1 MLVRIPQPF
10 TRAYWVVYSG
20 ILGCWGGLVLWFFA
34 IWIDDAVG
42 LIFMV
47 AAPVTFLGVIIILPS
62 RMRPRP
68 MCYGVYATVNLT
80 LFTLGTAS
88 RVVGN
93 LQMGPDPTWLR
104 TFGLEGPQTTLFEGL
119 VFYAS
124 ALCYALSGVLAAREA
139 WHTRWRARLQRGE
152 EHG

>member
-1 MLVRIPQPF
+1 MARTPKLL
-10 TRAYWVVYSG
+10 TRPYWVVYLG
-20 ILGCWGGLVLWFFA
+20 ILGSWGGFGLSWVA
-34 IWIDDAVG
+34 GWIVG
-42 LIFMV
+42 LFAVVLLV

-88 RVVGN
+88 LVVLGV
-93 LQMGPDPTWLR
+93 QTGPDPTWLS
-104 TFGLEGPQTTLFEGL
+104 TFYLEGSQDL
-119 VFYAS
+119 VKDALVSYAS
-124 ALCYALSGVLAAREA
+124 VLFYGASGVLAAREA
-139 WHTRWRARLQRGE
+139 WHTRWRARVQRGE